1 MNKDNK
7 TNQLSLISDSDFQEI
22 IRPEQNLEKW
32 SDFLFPHPKTPG
44 LNEIRGKEWE
54 VILPNEEVAIASI
67 RIEPSLAHQG
77 YTSKTYDVY
86 LAFVRI
92 WEMNNKPIEPF
103 NTSMAE
109 VCKILE
115 LAPNGKNLKLIEE
128 EGNRLLKTNIS
139 WTLAYKVDKDLH
151 TVKNQQ
157 ILDTFDYS
165 SMSERFDKSNKFQ
178 KTCSVKFHRKIL
190 DNLLINNTIPV
201 NFTTRKS
208 ITSPV
213 NKVLYSKVDKI
224 LYASKRPY
232 ERKAMN
238 LVSDLCLTGSRY
250 KYLSQR
256 KDLVQKIQKGLDGK
270 ILSTGG
276 ILQVKI
282 SLTVKKD
289 DWKCIFTSTKT
300 VKKLTSQNKTI
311 LKITNKDENLINE
324 LIYQINMTVGE
335 SLALENKVM
344 YRKFSVH
351 YSSNLI
357 MRSISE
363 FRERSHQPGIESK
376 GKLFTAIVHRLAHEL
391 KYDWIKD
398 CKKGGVICPY
408 QQQTLL

>member
-1 MNKDNK
+1 LTKNNKEK
-7 TNQLSLISDSDFQEI
+7 QLSLISESDLQEI

-44 LNEIRGKEWE
+44 LNEIRGREWE
-54 VILPNEEVAIASI
+54 VVLPNEEVAVASI

-77 YTSKTYDVY
+77 YTSRTYDVY
-86 LAFVRI
+86 LAFVRL
-92 WEMNNKPIEPF
+92 WEINNKPTEPF

-109 VCKILE
+109 VCKVLE
-115 LAPNGKNLKLIEE
+115 LPPNGKNLKVVEE

-165 SMSERFDKSNKFQ
+165 SMSERFDKSNKFK

-190 DNLLINNTIPV
+190 ENLLLNNTIPV

-224 LYASKRPY
+224 LYSSKRPF
-232 ERKAMN
+232 ERTATN
-238 LVSDLCLTGSRY
+238 LVKDLCLTESRY
-250 KYLSQR
+250 TYLSQR
-256 KDLVQKIQKGLDGK
+256 KELVEKIKKGLDGK
-270 ILSTGG
+270 LLSDKSK
-276 ILQVKI
+276 LCVKT
-282 SLTVKKD
+282 SLTAKKD

-300 VKKLTSQNKTI
+300 LKKIISNNKKTI
-311 LKITNKDENLINE
+311 KVTNTDEDVINE
-324 LIYQINMTVGE
+324 LIYQINTTVGHE
-335 SLALENKVM
+335 LENKVL
-344 YRKFSVH
+344 YRKFAVH
-351 YSSNLI
+351 YSRNLI
-357 MRSISE
+357 MRAIGE
-363 FRERSHQPGIESK
+363 FRERCHAPGVESR
-376 GKLFTAIVHRLAHEL
+376 GKLFTTIVHRLAHEL

-398 CKKGGVICPY
+398 CKKDGKICPF
-408 QQQTLL
+408 QQQELL